1 MFNPTRDQARQF
13 FIDAWRKRRDGNVI
27 SGMEAIAADLVAEH
41 PEYHALLESTDA
53 AQKEFSVEDG
63 LVNPF
68 LHLSLHLAIHEQLSI
83 NQPEGLRDAYD
94 LCLARHSGDR
104 HAALHDVLEALGETI
119 HEAQHSGS
127 PPDGKR
133 YVEKIIGR
141 SHGRQ

>member
-13 FIDAWRKRRDGNVI
+13 FINAWQKRRQGNVI

-41 PEYHALLESTDA
+41 PEYHALLESPDA
-53 AQKEFSVEDG
+53 TQKDFAVEDG
-63 LVNPF
+63 LINPF

-119 HEAQHSGS
+119 YEAQRTGQ
-127 PPDGKR
+127 PPDGR
-133 YVEKIIGR
+133 EYVIKVSRRGA
-141 SHGRQ
+141 GK